1 MTIRPSDDI
10 LGLGSSPY
18 IEDQLMS
25 EDLTR
30 QLMALPLHERL
41 DLAQALWQS
50 IDDQL
55 AAESPDTVEA
65 EAIAG
70 ALKRDA
76 ELDSGHVVVRTHDQ
90 VMEAVRRQGPPWV
103 GSNLP
108 DST

>member
-1 MTIRPSDDI
+1 
-10 LGLGSSPY
+10 
-18 IEDQLMS
+18 MS

-30 QLMALPLHERL
+30 QLVALPLQERV

-65 EAIAG
+65 EAIAV

-76 ELDSGHVVVRTHDQ
+76 ALDSGHVVGLSHEQ
-90 VMEAVRRQGPPWV
+90 VMEAVRQALRCE
-103 GSNLP
+103 
-108 DST
+108 